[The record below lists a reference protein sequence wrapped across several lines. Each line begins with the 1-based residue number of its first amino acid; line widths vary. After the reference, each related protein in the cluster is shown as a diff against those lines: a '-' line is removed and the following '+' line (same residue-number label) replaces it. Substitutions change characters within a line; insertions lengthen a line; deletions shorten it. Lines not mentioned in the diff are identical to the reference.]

1 MICYPTHQTLHPQIF
16 THAGHYKIPLMVK
29 ILTLVE
35 IKYHVEKFFVEKSER
50 FWKSGIFKLHDTWRK
65 VVEQNDNYMIQ

>member
-1 MICYPTHQTLHPQIF
+1 
-16 THAGHYKIPLMVK
+16 MVK

-50 FWKSGIFKLHDTWRK
+50 FWKSGLFKLHDTWRK